1 MLPMRPI
8 PILLLSLLWL
18 PLRGQSAMLRT
29 HLDRQ
34 APLAPA
40 HLVILE
46 APGSKGLQTGFRTL
60 LQAQA
65 LRGFQV
71 PLEGFDL
78 GTALGREQAAA
89 HRCAPKAQWLLVGA
103 GGQVLTKGTDIP
115 TPEVFAQALQE
126 AGFQDRAQA
135 LAAYLKQVPESLS
148 AREALIAE
156 LRARGE
162 RTAQRLLGITVETP
176 RERLERGGMG
186 AWRRALNDPAVA
198 DLRAAR
204 TLDPAEDLDAWGPFA
219 QALDEAFRLGV
230 WQEMAFEWT
239 LEGRPLDGASP
250 TLKGLYTR
258 WLPTVEAALPRQP
271 ESESLWPLWRWMQAA
286 TGGSRLRL
294 LMARLVPCPTSP
306 PDQWPPEPALNA
318 LRATARTPDDW
329 RVLHEAYRARWEA
342 LPVPEAIPDQ
352 PTALDPLW
360 DQTLGPLLESAL
372 WARDVGT
379 AEADFQEALR
389 KTRWAALPAKA
400 ATLAQACG
408 HPALAAR
415 WGLARP

>member
-1 MLPMRPI
+1 MRPI
-8 PILLLSLLWL
+8 PILLLSLAWL
-18 PLRGQSAMLRT
+18 PLRGQTEMLRT

-34 APLAPA
+34 APVAPA
-40 HLVILE
+40 HLVLLE
-46 APGSKGLQTGFRTL
+46 APGSKALQGGFRTL

-103 GGQVLTKGTDIP
+103 GGQVKAKGLEVPD
-115 TPEVFAQALQE
+115 PESFAQALQD
-126 AGFQDRAQA
+126 AGFQDRARA
-135 LAAYLKQVPESLS
+135 LADYLKQAPESLS

-156 LRARGE
+156 LRTRGE

-176 RERLERGGMG
+176 RERLGRGGLA
-186 AWRRALNDPAVA
+186 AWRKALGDPAAA
-198 DLRAAR
+198 DLSAAR
-204 TLDPAEDLDAWGPFA
+204 TLAPAEDLDAWGPFA
-219 QALDEAFRLGV
+219 QALEEAFRLGL
-230 WQEMAFEWT
+230 WQEMTFAWT
-239 LEGRPLDGASP
+239 QEGRPLDGASP
-250 TLKGLYTR
+250 TLRGLYTR

-294 LMARLVPCPTSP
+294 LMARLVPSPTSS
-306 PDQWPPEPALNA
+306 PDQWPPEPALHA
-318 LRATARTPDDW
+318 LRATARTSDDW
-329 RVLHEAYRARWEA
+329 RVLHEAYRTRWEA

-360 DQTLGPLLESAL
+360 EQTLGPLLESAL
-372 WARDVGT
+372 WAGEVGA
-379 AEADFQEALR
+379 AEAGFQEALL

-400 ATLAQACG
+400 SALAQACG
-408 HPALAAR
+408 HPSLAAR
-415 WGLARP
+415 WGLVRP

>member
-1 MLPMRPI
+1 MRSI
-8 PILLLSLLWL
+8 PILLLSLAGL
-18 PLRGQSAMLRT
+18 PLRAQSAMLRT

-34 APLAPA
+34 APVAPA
-40 HLVILE
+40 HVVILE
-46 APGSKGLQTGFRTL
+46 SAGSKALQGGFRTL

-71 PLEGFDL
+71 PLASFDL

-89 HRCAPKAQWLLVGA
+89 HRCAAKAQWLLVGA
-103 GGQVLTKGTDIP
+103 GGQVKAKGTEVPD
-115 TPEVFAQALQE
+115 PESFAKALQE
-126 AGFQDRAQA
+126 AGFQDRARA
-135 LAAYLKQVPESLS
+135 LAAYLKQAPESLS

-156 LRARGE
+156 LRVRGE
-162 RTAQRLLGITVETP
+162 RTAQRLLGLTVETP
-176 RERLERGGMG
+176 QERLERGDVN
-186 AWRRALNDPAVA
+186 AWRRALGDPAAA
-198 DLRAAR
+198 DLKGAR

-219 QALDEAFRLGV
+219 QAVDEAFRLGI
-230 WQEMAFEWT
+230 WEEMNFEWT
-239 LEGRPLDGASP
+239 REGRPLDGASP

-294 LMARLVPCPTSP
+294 LMARLVPCPTTT
-306 PDQWPPEPALNA
+306 PDQWPPEPALSA

-342 LPVPEAIPDQ
+342 VPVPEAIPDQ
-352 PTALDPLW
+352 PAALDPLW

-372 WARDVGT
+372 GAGDVGT
-379 AEADFQEALR
+379 AEADFQDALL
-389 KTRWAALPAKA
+389 KTHWGSLPSKA
-400 ATLAQACG
+400 ASLAQAWG

-415 WGLARP
+415 WGMARR